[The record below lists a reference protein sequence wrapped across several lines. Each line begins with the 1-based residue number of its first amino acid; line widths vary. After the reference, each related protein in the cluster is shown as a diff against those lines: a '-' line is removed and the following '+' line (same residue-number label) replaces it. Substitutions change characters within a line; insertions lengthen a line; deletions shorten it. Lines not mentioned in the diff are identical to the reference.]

1 MPTRRIFLTALV
13 ALLAGCAMTR
23 SATISLSTFDA
34 PRDGPR
40 ARVRLVTERPAPVL
54 YPDRTCV
61 GGTRRGAGIAPG
73 SRPGP
78 FGTGA
83 GQKIGI
89 PAVAVSGGRYVT
101 ETQVKAG
108 EPITLSLS
116 AGGCMDNR
124 CVMNAPLCTVS
135 RSFVPETGQD
145 YVATILLHG
154 QECEVEMFR
163 IVTQQGRT
171 RLMAEQTTAASRCPV
186 SN

>member
-1 MPTRRIFLTALV
+1 MPTRRILITALV
-13 ALLAGCAMTR
+13 ALLAGCGMTR
-23 SATISLSTFDA
+23 SASISLSTFDA

-40 ARVRLVTERPAPVL
+40 ARIRLVTERPAPVL
-54 YPDRTCV
+54 YPNRTCV
-61 GGTRRGAGIAPG
+61 GGAIRGAGIAPS

-108 EPITLSLS
+108 EPLTLSLS

-124 CVMNAPLCTVS
+124 CVVNAPLCTVS
-135 RSFVPETGQD
+135 RSFVPEAGQD
-145 YVATILLHG
+145 YVATLLLQG
-154 QECEVEMFR
+154 QQCEVEMFR

-171 RLMAEQTTAASRCPV
+171 RLMAEQTVAASRCPV

>member
-1 MPTRRIFLTALV
+1 MPTRRILITALV
-13 ALLAGCAMTR
+13 ALLAGCGMTR
-23 SATISLSTFDA
+23 SASISLSTFDE

-40 ARVRLVTERPAPVL
+40 ARIRLVTERPAPVL
-54 YPDRTCV
+54 YPNRTCV
-61 GGTRRGAGIAPG
+61 GGAIRGAGIAPS

-108 EPITLSLS
+108 EPLTLSLS
-116 AGGCMDNR
+116 AAGCMGNR
-124 CVMNAPLCTVS
+124 CVVNAPLCTVS
-135 RSFVPETGQD
+135 RSFVPEAGQD
-145 YVATILLHG
+145 YVATLLLQG

-171 RLMAEQTTAASRCPV
+171 RLMAEQTVGASRGPV

>member
-1 MPTRRIFLTALV
+1 M
-13 ALLAGCAMTR
+13 
-23 SATISLSTFDA
+23 
-34 PRDGPR
+34 
-40 ARVRLVTERPAPVL
+40 
-54 YPDRTCV
+54 
-61 GGTRRGAGIAPG
+61 
-73 SRPGP
+73 
-78 FGTGA
+78 
-83 GQKIGI
+83 
-89 PAVAVSGGRYVT
+89 T

-145 YVATILLHG
+145 YVATILSYG

-171 RLMAEQTTAASRCPV
+171 RLMAEQTMAASRCPV